1 MGPGQERDAIARVM
15 QVDPEAGMKM
25 FKDWQDRNLTA
36 DSISQRRESDQ
47 ITAQNHAL
55 SNTEKGIKLLG
66 MAAGATTPE
75 TWDQMSPIMR
85 NIVSKYQLG
94 EEYDRS
100 EEQTSE
106 LQSLMR
112 ISYAVFSLTKK
123 TKT

>member
-1 MGPGQERDAIARVM
+1 M

-85 NIVSKYQLG
+85 NIV
-94 EEYDRS
+94 RS
-100 EEQTSE
+100 EEHTYE
-106 LQSLMR
+106 LQSLIR
-112 ISYAVFSLTKK
+112 ITYAVFRLK
-123 TKT
+123 